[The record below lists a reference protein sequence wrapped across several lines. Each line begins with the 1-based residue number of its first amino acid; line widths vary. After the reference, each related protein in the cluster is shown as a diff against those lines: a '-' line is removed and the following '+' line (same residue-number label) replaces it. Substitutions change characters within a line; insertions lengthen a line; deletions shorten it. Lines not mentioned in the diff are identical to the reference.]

1 MPCENGSK
9 AYCVRRPHAP
19 DNNDSG
25 LSQAIV
31 TSSGFERWNPNLLRA
46 ARLDRGMSEAAP

>member
-1 MPCENGSK
+1 M
-9 AYCVRRPHAP
+9 RP

-46 ARLDRGMSEAAP
+46 ARLGRGINEAAP